1 MIPKQPNSKRNLD
14 QAIRR
19 LAKNQ
24 FGEQRMRLVI
34 ANTIIGQLLP
44 SGVVKGGSAL
54 KLRYGND
61 VTRFTKDLDTAQS
74 SDLSEFISALEERLE
89 IGWNNFTGS
98 VIRREPAKPQGVP
111 KQYVMQPFDIKLT
124 YNQKSWITVPLEIGH
139 NEIGDADEPEYDIS
153 NDIVELFLALG
164 FSAPDPIALM
174 PLCHQIAQKLH
185 GVSEKD
191 SDRAHDLI
199 DLQIMISGSKLDY
212 RKVKETCVRLFAYRR
227 QQAWPPVVI
236 KNEDWDTLYANQTEG
251 LMVIDSIDDA
261 VAWANQLIAKIDSL
275 D

>member
-1 MIPKQPNSKRNLD
+1 
-14 QAIRR
+14 
-19 LAKNQ
+19 
-24 FGEQRMRLVI
+24 
-34 ANTIIGQLLP
+34 
-44 SGVVKGGSAL
+44 
-54 KLRYGND
+54 
-61 VTRFTKDLDTAQS
+61 
-74 SDLSEFISALEERLE
+74 
-89 IGWNNFTGS
+89 
-98 VIRREPAKPQGVP
+98 
-111 KQYVMQPFDIKLT
+111 MQPFDIKLT